1 MRKQSTEGQESSIQ
15 RARALWRE
23 YLLPYKGTLVWAVV
37 GGIVAAVSSGFGI
50 PVILQEMFPV
60 IFDGKPL
67 PPWAERVLLWY
78 VSPENL
84 PLVTVWATA
93 AMLPLV
99 VVVRGLSSF
108 VNVYLLSKIGLGV
121 LETLRLKVYRKYQDL
136 SLAFHDRQQKGDL
149 LSRLM
154 QDTQFLQGGLV
165 QIAND
170 LIIQP
175 LTLLAA
181 LGFLI
186 YRASV
191 SEQFLILLANM
202 LLVGVCV
209 IPIRYIGRKMLAR
222 ARVVQS
228 SQGDLSSTLQ
238 ENFSSQRDIRAFE
251 LEQQQIR
258 LFRDRIRRYIQA
270 SIGAVRWQSLLTPL
284 IEFVSA
290 IAMAAT
296 LLVGNM
302 NGMNMGD
309 FAALATAMYLC
320 YEPVKKLGAVH
331 NKAETLN
338 AGLERINHVLNA
350 PDDVPEPENPRSP
363 AAWKGEVEFRNVC
376 FGYQQDS
383 PVMRNIDLRI
393 PSGQVVALVGPSGA
407 GKTTFINLLCRFY
420 DVLSGSVKVD
430 GIDVPMDMYFYNLCY
445 AASYMESYMNMYG
458 MDLDWSM
465 ELQEGETV
473 LDVTKDSILENTKSF
488 AVIEKLAQENNVI
501 LDEAA
506 LSELEAE
513 RAETVESLGGEE
525 SYRAELAKLGLSEE
539 TYDRM
544 CRSDYLYSALEELA
558 ATEGSSLYAT
568 DEQLIAYAAEQGY
581 MTADHILLLTRDMS
595 TYQELDDETKAEK
608 KALAEELKAKLDAY
622 TGDDLIGYFTELAD
636 EYSEDSGRAGN
647 PEGYTF
653 GSGQMVEEFES
664 AAAALG
670 EGEVS
675 EIVESY
681 YGYHII
687 LRKPLDEAKAVDAV
701 RETYFSGLLE
711 SRIEDAAVE
720 MNPAV
725 EALDLV
731 DIYDAFS
738 LLMDT
743 DADGDTADDTATE
756 NGQEAAES

>member
-1 MRKQSTEGQESSIQ
+1 MRKQSTEEQESSIQ

-108 VNVYLLSKIGLGV
+108 VNVYLLSKIGLGG

-350 PDDVPEPENPRSP
+350 PDDVPEPENPRIP

-430 GIDVPMDMYFYNLCY
+430 GIDVREMSKKELLSHIALVSQYPVLFRGSVADNIRIGRPD
-445 AASYMESYMNMYG
+445 ASDAEVEEAGRMSAVDSFINETG
-458 MDLDWSM
+458 
-465 ELQEGETV
+465 EGYSRMIGEMGEGLSGGQRQRV
-473 LDVTKDSILENTKSF
+473 SLARAFLKNAPIL
-488 AVIEKLAQENNVI
+488 V
-501 LDEAA
+501 LDEATA
-506 LSELEAE
+506 
-513 RAETVESLGGEE
+513 SLDM
-525 SYRAELAKLGLSEE
+525 KSEE
-539 TYDRM
+539 QIQKEIERLASGRTTFIIAHRFSTIRMADRILVLEKG
-544 CRSDYLYSALEELA
+544 RVVADGTHEELMA
-558 ATEGSSLYAT
+558 SSPLY
-568 DEQLIAYAAEQGY
+568 
-581 MTADHILLLTRDMS
+581 R
-595 TYQELDDETKAEK
+595 ELYNKQQMV
-608 KALAEELKAKLDAY
+608 AEE
-622 TGDDLIGYFTELAD
+622 
-636 EYSEDSGRAGN
+636 
-647 PEGYTF
+647 EG
-653 GSGQMVEEFES
+653 G
-664 AAAALG
+664 A
-670 EGEVS
+670 
-675 EIVESY
+675 
-681 YGYHII
+681 
-687 LRKPLDEAKAVDAV
+687 PC
-701 RETYFSGLLE
+701 
-711 SRIEDAAVE
+711 
-720 MNPAV
+720 
-725 EALDLV
+725 
-731 DIYDAFS
+731 
-738 LLMDT
+738 
-743 DADGDTADDTATE
+743 
-756 NGQEAAES
+756 

>member
-1 MRKQSTEGQESSIQ
+1 MICTDCAPSVPGRINPELLMRKQSTEGQESSIQ
-15 RARALWRE
+15 RAVALWRE
-23 YLLPYKGTLVWAVV
+23 YLLPYKGTLVWAVI
-37 GGIVAAVSSGFGI
+37 GGMVAAVSSGFGI

-84 PLVTVWATA
+84 PWVTVWATA
-93 AMLPLV
+93 AMLPMV

-191 SEQFLILLANM
+191 SQQFLILLANM

-209 IPIRYIGRKMLAR
+209 IPIRYIGKKMLAR

-251 LEQQQIR
+251 LEEQQTS
-258 LFRDRIRRYIQA
+258 LFRNRIHRYIQA
-270 SIGAVRWQSLLTPL
+270 SISAVRWQSLLTPL

-296 LLVGNM
+296 LFVGNM

-338 AGLERINHVLNA
+338 AGLERINHVLDA
-350 PDDVPEPENPRSP
+350 PDDVPEPE
-363 AAWKGEVEFRNVC
+363 
-376 FGYQQDS
+376 
-383 PVMRNIDLRI
+383 
-393 PSGQVVALVGPSGA
+393 
-407 GKTTFINLLCRFY
+407 
-420 DVLSGSVKVD
+420 
-430 GIDVPMDMYFYNLCY
+430 
-445 AASYMESYMNMYG
+445 
-458 MDLDWSM
+458 
-465 ELQEGETV
+465 
-473 LDVTKDSILENTKSF
+473 
-488 AVIEKLAQENNVI
+488 
-501 LDEAA
+501 
-506 LSELEAE
+506 
-513 RAETVESLGGEE
+513 
-525 SYRAELAKLGLSEE
+525 
-539 TYDRM
+539 
-544 CRSDYLYSALEELA
+544 
-558 ATEGSSLYAT
+558 
-568 DEQLIAYAAEQGY
+568 
-581 MTADHILLLTRDMS
+581 TR
-595 TYQELDDETKAEK
+595 
-608 KALAEELKAKLDAY
+608 
-622 TGDDLIGYFTELAD
+622 
-636 EYSEDSGRAGN
+636 R
-647 PEGYTF
+647 
-653 GSGQMVEEFES
+653 V
-664 AAAALG
+664 
-670 EGEVS
+670 
-675 EIVESY
+675 
-681 YGYHII
+681 
-687 LRKPLDEAKAVDAV
+687 RKPGRGKWSSAMCASA
-701 RETYFSGLLE
+701 T
-711 SRIEDAAVE
+711 SRT
-720 MNPAV
+720 PP
-725 EALDLV
+725 
-731 DIYDAFS
+731 S
-738 LLMDT
+738 
-743 DADGDTADDTATE
+743 
-756 NGQEAAES
+756 

>member
-1 MRKQSTEGQESSIQ
+1 
-15 RARALWRE
+15 
-23 YLLPYKGTLVWAVV
+23 
-37 GGIVAAVSSGFGI
+37 
-50 PVILQEMFPV
+50 
-60 IFDGKPL
+60 
-67 PPWAERVLLWY
+67 
-78 VSPENL
+78 
-84 PLVTVWATA
+84 
-93 AMLPLV
+93 
-99 VVVRGLSSF
+99 
-108 VNVYLLSKIGLGV
+108 
-121 LETLRLKVYRKYQDL
+121 L

-209 IPIRYIGRKMLAR
+209 IPIRYIGKKMLAR

-251 LEQQQIR
+251 LEQQQIG

-350 PDDVPEPENPRSP
+350 PDDVPEPENPKSP
-363 AAWKGEVEFRNVC
+363 EAWKGEVEFRNVC

-393 PSGQVVALVGPSGA
+393 PAGQVVALVGPSGA

-420 DVLSGSVKVD
+420 DVLSGSVEVD
-430 GIDVPMDMYFYNLCY
+430 GIDVREMGKKDLLSHIALVSQYPVLFRGSVADNIRIGRPD
-445 AASYMESYMNMYG
+445 ASDAEVEEAGRMSAVDSFIHETG
-458 MDLDWSM
+458 
-465 ELQEGETV
+465 EGYSRMIGEMGEGLSGGQRQRVSLARAFLKNAPILV
-473 LDVTKDSILENTKSF
+473 LDEATASLDMKSEEQIQKE
-488 AVIEKLAQENNVI
+488 IEKLASGRTTFIIAHRFSTIRMADRI
-501 LDEAA
+501 LV
-506 LSELEAE
+506 LEKGSVVADG
-513 RAETVESLGGEE
+513 TH
-525 SYRAELAKLGLSEE
+525 
-539 TYDRM
+539 
-544 CRSDYLYSALEELA
+544 EELMA
-558 ATEGSSLYAT
+558 SSPLY
-568 DEQLIAYAAEQGY
+568 
-581 MTADHILLLTRDMS
+581 R
-595 TYQELDDETKAEK
+595 ELYNKQQMI
-608 KALAEELKAKLDAY
+608 AEE
-622 TGDDLIGYFTELAD
+622 
-636 EYSEDSGRAGN
+636 
-647 PEGYTF
+647 EG
-653 GSGQMVEEFES
+653 GASC
-664 AAAALG
+664 
-670 EGEVS
+670 
-675 EIVESY
+675 
-681 YGYHII
+681 
-687 LRKPLDEAKAVDAV
+687 
-701 RETYFSGLLE
+701 
-711 SRIEDAAVE
+711 
-720 MNPAV
+720 
-725 EALDLV
+725 
-731 DIYDAFS
+731 
-738 LLMDT
+738 
-743 DADGDTADDTATE
+743 
-756 NGQEAAES
+756 

>member
-1 MRKQSTEGQESSIQ
+1 MICTDCAPSVPGRINPELLMRKQSTEGQESSIQ
-15 RARALWRE
+15 RAVALWRE
-23 YLLPYKGTLVWAVV
+23 YLLPYKGTLVWAVI
-37 GGIVAAVSSGFGI
+37 GGMVAAVSSGFGI

-84 PLVTVWATA
+84 PWVTVWATA
-93 AMLPLV
+93 AMLPMV

-191 SEQFLILLANM
+191 SQQFLILLANM

-209 IPIRYIGRKMLAR
+209 IPIRYIGKKMLAR

-251 LEQQQIR
+251 LEEQQTS
-258 LFRDRIRRYIQA
+258 LFRNRIHRYIQA
-270 SIGAVRWQSLLTPL
+270 SISAVRWQSLLTPL

-296 LLVGNM
+296 LFVGNM

-338 AGLERINHVLNA
+338 AGLERINHVLDA
-350 PDDVPEPENPRSP
+350 PEPENPKSP
-363 AAWKGEVEFRNVC
+363 EAWKGEVEFSNVC
-376 FGYQQDS
+376 FGYQQDA
-383 PVMRNIDLRI
+383 PVMKNIDIRI
-393 PSGQVVALVGPSGA
+393 PAGQVVALVGPSGA

-430 GIDVPMDMYFYNLCY
+430 GIDVREMAKKDLLSHIALVSQYPVLFRGSVADNIRIGRPD
-445 AASYMESYMNMYG
+445 ASNAEVEEAGRMSAVDSFINETG
-458 MDLDWSM
+458 
-465 ELQEGETV
+465 EGYSRMIGEMGEGLSGGQRQRVSLARAFLKNAPILV
-473 LDVTKDSILENTKSF
+473 LDEATASLDMKSEELIQKE
-488 AVIEKLAQENNVI
+488 IEKLASGRTAFIIAHRFSTIRMADRILVLEKGSVI
-501 LDEAA
+501 ADG
-506 LSELEAE
+506 
-513 RAETVESLGGEE
+513 TH
-525 SYRAELAKLGLSEE
+525 
-539 TYDRM
+539 
-544 CRSDYLYSALEELA
+544 EELMA
-558 ATEGSSLYAT
+558 SSPLY
-568 DEQLIAYAAEQGY
+568 
-581 MTADHILLLTRDMS
+581 R
-595 TYQELDDETKAEK
+595 ELYNKQQMV
-608 KALAEELKAKLDAY
+608 AEE
-622 TGDDLIGYFTELAD
+622 
-636 EYSEDSGRAGN
+636 
-647 PEGYTF
+647 EG
-653 GSGQMVEEFES
+653 GASC
-664 AAAALG
+664 
-670 EGEVS
+670 
-675 EIVESY
+675 
-681 YGYHII
+681 
-687 LRKPLDEAKAVDAV
+687 
-701 RETYFSGLLE
+701 
-711 SRIEDAAVE
+711 
-720 MNPAV
+720 
-725 EALDLV
+725 
-731 DIYDAFS
+731 
-738 LLMDT
+738 
-743 DADGDTADDTATE
+743 
-756 NGQEAAES
+756 